1 MSTNQE
7 TPKIPLPK
15 GWKQPVRAAVLHV
28 ISRAQYVCLAKTP
41 SEGAGKRD
49 ASRMTAIESRVG
61 R

>member
-41 SEGAGKRD
+41 SGEQVRETPHD
-49 ASRMTAIESRVG
+49 
-61 R
+61 